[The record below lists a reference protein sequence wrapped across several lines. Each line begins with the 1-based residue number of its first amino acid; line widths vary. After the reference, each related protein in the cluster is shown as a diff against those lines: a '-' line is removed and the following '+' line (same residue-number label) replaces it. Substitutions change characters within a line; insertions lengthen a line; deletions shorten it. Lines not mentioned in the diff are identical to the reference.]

1 MDKPAI
7 KVKGK
12 KNKKLKLKQDID
24 EIPEQE
30 IAQKTD
36 EDIGAETKKSPTVK
50 IKIKVK
56 KDPKKRITQNIAL
69 DIADK
74 EYNTKLRENEEKER
88 EILENNEDL
97 NNNLYPNLNDPAFS
111 VKIAKKL
118 EFSETK
124 YKGDI
129 ADVQAMA
136 EKMCNEEREL
146 APHQI
151 FVRNFLSFNTPYNS
165 LLLYHGLGSGKTC
178 AAVGI
183 MEETRHYFKQLGI
196 KNKIFV
202 LAQPNVQNNF
212 KIELFDQRKLVKVN
226 NVWTLKSCIGERLL
240 KEFNANTS
248 KTNKEIIVKSINTM
262 IRNSYKF
269 IGYEEFASYI
279 TSLSNIE
286 GNYRIE
292 TKKIM
297 IRKKL
302 NNILENTLIVI
313 DEVHN
318 IRPSGGNKEKRI
330 YEALMTLASYVD
342 NLRFLFLS
350 ATPMFNTSTEI
361 VPLINIMNTNDN
373 RSTINVKEVFD
384 DRGNLKFNEE
394 TGEKT
399 GEEILTTKMNGYIS
413 YVRGENPYIYPYKI
427 YPSLFDDEKSIKTK
441 EYPDKT
447 LNGNEIIQGIQ
458 YIDLYT
464 LDVSTYQEKVYNYI
478 IQQIKTN
485 KV

>member
-136 EKMCNEEREL
+136 
-146 APHQI
+146 
-151 FVRNFLSFNTPYNS
+151 
-165 LLLYHGLGSGKTC
+165 
-178 AAVGI
+178 
-183 MEETRHYFKQLGI
+183 
-196 KNKIFV
+196 
-202 LAQPNVQNNF
+202 
-212 KIELFDQRKLVKVN
+212 
-226 NVWTLKSCIGERLL
+226 
-240 KEFNANTS
+240 
-248 KTNKEIIVKSINTM
+248 
-262 IRNSYKF
+262 
-269 IGYEEFASYI
+269 
-279 TSLSNIE
+279 
-286 GNYRIE
+286 
-292 TKKIM
+292 
-297 IRKKL
+297 
-302 NNILENTLIVI
+302 
-313 DEVHN
+313 
-318 IRPSGGNKEKRI
+318 
-330 YEALMTLASYVD
+330 
-342 NLRFLFLS
+342 
-350 ATPMFNTSTEI
+350 
-361 VPLINIMNTNDN
+361 
-373 RSTINVKEVFD
+373 
-384 DRGNLKFNEE
+384 
-394 TGEKT
+394 
-399 GEEILTTKMNGYIS
+399 
-413 YVRGENPYIYPYKI
+413 
-427 YPSLFDDEKSIKTK
+427 
-441 EYPDKT
+441 
-447 LNGNEIIQGIQ
+447 
-458 YIDLYT
+458 
-464 LDVSTYQEKVYNYI
+464 
-478 IQQIKTN
+478 
-485 KV
+485 